1 MKEKQYAVLGLG
13 VFGSTI
19 AKTLSQF
26 NCEVIAIDLDMECV
40 QRLADVVTQ
49 SIRGDITD
57 INVLRN
63 ANVGD
68 CDVAIVAVGSH
79 LEQSIMAVMNLKEL
93 GVPIVVAKA
102 KNKVYKQILE
112 KIGADKVV
120 RPEKEMGVV
129 TAKGLLNR
137 NIIEMVD
144 LDDKYSVMEVNVPAH
159 WIGKTMVELDVRNK
173 YGINIMGIRY
183 EDQSLEVN
191 PSPEYKLQQKD
202 HLFIISDLA
211 RFNKLGFLEK

>member
-19 AKTLSQF
+19 AKTLSKF

-40 QRLADVVTQ
+40 QRLADIVTQ
-49 SIRGDITD
+49 SVRGDITD

-102 KNKVYKQILE
+102 KNKTYKQILE

-129 TAKGLLNR
+129 TAKGLLNL
-137 NIIEMVD
+137 NIIDMVD
-144 LDDKYSVMEVNVPAH
+144 LDDDYSVMEINVPDR
-159 WIGKTMVELDVRNK
+159 WIGQTLREIDVRNRF
-173 YGINIMGIRY
+173 GVNIMGIRY
-183 EDQSLEVN
+183 ENNMLDVN
-191 PSPEYKLQQKD
+191 PSPEYKLEKD
-202 HLFIISDLA
+202 NHLLIISDLS
-211 RFNKLGFLEK
+211 RFNKLDFLGK

>member
-26 NCEVIAIDLDMECV
+26 NCEVIAIDLDMDCV

-144 LDDKYSVMEVNVPAH
+144 LDDKYSVMEVNIPSH
-159 WIGKTMVELDVRNK
+159 WIGKTMSELDVRNR